1 MLPILEYV
9 TAGVM
14 LSLSKI
20 NSRDQPRN
28 YGYWIFKLLTTT
40 LKQAYTTWTHSYCC
54 SNAATLLNA
63 PKCF

>member
-1 MLPILEYV
+1 MNSINILDEMLPLLEYV

-20 NSRDQPRN
+20 NSGDRLRN

-40 LKQAYTTWTHSYCC
+40 LKQAYTT
-54 SNAATLLNA
+54 
-63 PKCF
+63 